1 MFEFEYIFLY
11 VFGILEILL
20 VLVIFEIV
28 NKIKVLLVV
37 EKIFIY
43 YMISLLCKD
52 FLKVI
57 ICI

>member
-37 EKIFIY
+37 EKIFMY

>member
-20 VLVIFEIV
+20 VFVIFEIV

>member
-1 MFEFEYIFLY
+1 MFVFEYIFLY

-20 VLVIFEIV
+20 VFVIFEIV

>member
-43 YMISLLCKD
+43 YMISLLYKD